1 MTTEKQKPESIRQWY
16 DRTTRKW
23 RKGLWGASV
32 VVLAVMGFAYAT
44 LDTHTLA
51 RLQTFNGAL
60 TIPLW
65 GGLWILSFIFMF
77 LIPSREASF
86 RGQEALDSSFEM
98 IGKALDTQ
106 MTPAMQKVKELA
118 EKLDSILNQGVVAEF
133 RGALKTMNETATA
146 LRDTAASLKESALKA
161 QADASGARSELEKT
175 AADMK
180 KFTENMQPAIDTFK
194 RLENRLEKEIDSGII
209 EAFRAG
215 CESVRDMTLPKSAVN
230 PALPVNGPGPQLGV
244 VPPAPAAAPVRR
256 EPDLDRAL
264 KMVSKKPAPAP
275 AAAPGE
281 KSVAPAAAASVVP
294 VAVAT
299 PVRVP
304 LAVVEPTGQ
313 KS

>member
-32 VVLAVMGFAYAT
+32 VVLAVMGIAYAT
-44 LDTHTLA
+44 LDVHTLA

-86 RGQEALDSSFEM
+86 RGQEALDSSFEV

-146 LRDTAASLKESALKA
+146 LRDTAASLKEAALKA
-161 QADASGARSELEKT
+161 QADASVSRAELEKT
-175 AADMK
+175 AQDVR
-180 KFTENMQPAIDTFK
+180 KFTEGMQPAIDTFK
-194 RLENRLEKEIDSGII
+194 RLENKIEKEIDSGMI

-215 CESVRDMTLPKSAVN
+215 CESVRDMTLPKTAVN
-230 PALPVNGPGPQLGV
+230 PVAPVTGAGPQLGV
-244 VPPAPAAAPVRR
+244 VPPAAAPVRR

-275 AAAPGE
+275 AASAPGE
-281 KSVAPAAAASVVP
+281 KSVAPTATASVVP

-304 LAVVEPTGQ
+304 LAVVEQTGQ